1 MLLQKVKKTV
11 HSPFEIDICFG
22 NSFFKEY
29 GCCQSVGRIVTLL
42 NLRNK
47 TGKEEVGRPCVTNVT
62 IILFEKTFRQ
72 TLLFVKQI
80 FLKKTRKN
88 YR

>member
-11 HSPFEIDICFG
+11 HSPCEIDICFG

-47 TGKEEVGRPCVTNVT
+47 TGKERS
-62 IILFEKTFRQ
+62 RQ
-72 TLLFVKQI
+72 TLCNKRDNNFV
-80 FLKKTRKN
+80 
-88 YR
+88 